1 MSQYFNPR
9 YQNSS
14 SIKKNLEI
22 FLKKFETILLIILC
36 ILFLIITKNNRDF
49 HNKISLFFIKIS
61 LPIVKII
68 NLPFDVSI
76 SVLNSFNDLI
86 IAKKENIK
94 LKQENIILKN
104 HYLEMVNLKKEYQE
118 IDKILQIN
126 RLKFN
131 NFKIA
136 KFIGRSGQIFNN
148 HYFINIGLDSGV
160 VENSIVLG
168 RLGIIGR
175 VVKVEKNRSIIIL
188 ITDSK
193 SKIPVISENKRIKG
207 IIAGKNNGN
216 MEILY
221 LQKNHFLKVGEKIFT
236 SGDGDIMPSGI
247 LVGSIINVNN
257 DVVEVKM
264 AEDVGNLDYI
274 AVVVNEKSAIN

>member
-1 MSQYFNPR
+1 MNQYFNPR

-14 SIKKNLEI
+14 SIKKSLEI
-22 FLKKFETILLIILC
+22 FLKKFEMIFLIILC
-36 ILFLIITKNNRDF
+36 IFFLTITKNNRDF

-68 NLPFDVSI
+68 NLPFDASI
-76 SVLNSFNDLI
+76 KALNSFHDLI

-94 LKQENIILKN
+94 LKQENFILKN
-104 HYLEMVNLKKEYQE
+104 HYLEMINLKKEYQE

-136 KFIGRSGQIFNN
+136 KFIGRSNQIFNN
-148 HYFINIGLDSGV
+148 HYFINIGLDHGI

-175 VVKVEKNRSIIIL
+175 VIKVEKDRSIIIL
-188 ITDSK
+188 ITDFK

-207 IIAGKNNGN
+207 IVVGKNNGN

-236 SGDGDIMPSGI
+236 SGDGNIIPSGI
-247 LVGSIINVNN
+247 LVGSIVNVNN

-264 AEDVGNLDYI
+264 VEDVGNLDYI
-274 AVVVNEKSAIN
+274 AVAVNEKLF

>member
-1 MSQYFNPR
+1 MNQYFNPR

-36 ILFLIITKNNRDF
+36 ILFLTITKNNRDF

-68 NLPFDVSI
+68 NLPFNVSI
-76 SVLNSFNDLI
+76 SALNSFHDLI

-148 HYFINIGLDSGV
+148 HYFINIGLDHGV
-160 VENSIVLG
+160 AENSIVLG

-247 LVGSIINVNN
+247 LIGSIINVNN

-274 AVVVNEKSAIN
+274 AVVVNEKSVIN

>member
-1 MSQYFNPR
+1 MNQYFNPR

-22 FLKKFETILLIILC
+22 FLKKFETIFLIILC
-36 ILFLIITKNNRDF
+36 ILFLTITKNNRDL

-68 NLPFDVSI
+68 NFPFDGSI
-76 SVLNSFNDLI
+76 NSLNNFHELI
-86 IAKKENIK
+86 IAKEENIK

-168 RLGIIGR
+168 KLGIIGR

-247 LVGSIINVNN
+247 LVGSIVNVNN

-274 AVVVNEKSAIN
+274 AVVVNEKSVIN